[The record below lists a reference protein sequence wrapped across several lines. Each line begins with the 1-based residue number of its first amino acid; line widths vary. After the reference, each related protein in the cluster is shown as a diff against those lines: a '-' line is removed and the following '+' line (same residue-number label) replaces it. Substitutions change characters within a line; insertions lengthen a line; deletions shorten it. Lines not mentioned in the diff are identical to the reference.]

1 MYKQFFVLLLVK
13 SVCSQDSVIDV
24 AKTFGASTLVNLLQ
38 DAELSSVLKSQGP
51 YTLFAPTDRGFDSLP
66 ADVKDMLSKDKG
78 LLKKVLSFH
87 VVSGLKMT
95 ADLKNDELLDSLD
108 SPEKLRINIYNN
120 KTVFATGRQVILP
133 DNTASNGVVH
143 MLNQVIYPVPTKN
156 IVAQASTTPELSTLV
171 YAIIRGN
178 LQKTLIDGQ
187 FTVFAPNNA
196 AFQKLPPGKL
206 SDLLSNETALVSLL
220 TYHVVEGVFYSGGLQ
235 DGQEVPTVE
244 KSKLLISINGGV
256 VKVGGATV
264 LQADVSVT
272 NGVIHV
278 IDTVLTPPA

>member
-1 MYKQFFVLLLVK
+1 MFIQFFVLLMVK
-13 SVCSQDSVIDV
+13 FVCCQDNVIDV
-24 AKTFGASTLVNLLQ
+24 AKQFGASTLVKLLQ
-38 DAELSSVLKSQGP
+38 DAELSSVLKGQGP
-51 YTLFAPTDRGFDSLP
+51 FTLFAPTDKGFDALP
-66 ADVKDMLSKDKG
+66 TDVLDKLSKDKA
-78 LLKKVLSFH
+78 LLKKVLSYH
-87 VVSGLKMT
+87 VVSGKLMST
-95 ADLKNDELLDSLD
+95 DFKNNDLLDSLD
-108 SPEKLRINIYNN
+108 TPEKVRINIYDQG
-120 KTVFATGRQVILP
+120 VFATGRKVILP
-133 DNTASNGVVH
+133 DNDASNGVVH
-143 MLNQVIYPVPTKN
+143 MLNQVIYPVPMEN
-156 IVAQASTTPELSTLV
+156 IVAEASTTPELSTLV

-178 LQKTLIDGQ
+178 LQKTLLEGQ

-220 TYHVVEGVFYSGGLQ
+220 TYHVAEGVLYSGGLT

-244 KSKLLISINGGV
+244 KSKLVISINDGV

-278 IDTVLTPPA
+278 IDTVLTPPN